1 MQLTITFRNLEASE
15 TLKEHAKE
23 RVERVTRHL
32 DVAGMAHVVFSLERH
47 LHRADVTVAAGP
59 LLLRA
64 GHATPDL
71 LVSLDLACDRLEEQL
86 RREKDRHK
94 HHHARDWVHHQ
105 AGAFEFESVG

>member
-15 TLKEHAKE
+15 LLKEQAKE

-32 DVAGMAHVVFSLERH
+32 DVAGMAHVVFWIERH
-47 LHRADVTVAAGP
+47 LHCADVTVQAGS
-59 LLLRA
+59 LLIRA
-64 GHATPDL
+64 SDATPDMAA
-71 LVSLDLACDRLEEQL
+71 SLDRACDRLEEQL

-105 AGAFEFESVG
+105 MDAFESAG

>member
-15 TLKEHAKE
+15 ILKEHAKE

-32 DVAGMAHVVFSLERH
+32 DVAGFSHVVFSLERH
-47 LHRADVTVAAGP
+47 LHCADVTIHAGS

-64 GHATPDL
+64 SDATVDMA
-71 LVSLDLACDRLEEQL
+71 VSLDRACDRLEEQL

-94 HHHARDWVHHQ
+94 HHHARGWVHHQ
-105 AGAFEFESVG
+105 MDAFESAG

>member
-47 LHRADVTVAAGP
+47 LHRADVTVAAGA

-71 LVSLDLACDRLEEQL
+71 VVSLELACDRLEEQL

-105 AGAFEFESVG
+105 LGDFESAG

>member
-1 MQLTITFRNLEASE
+1 MQLTITFRNLEASDF
-15 TLKEHAKE
+15 LKEHAKE

-47 LHRADVTVAAGP
+47 LHCADVTVQAGP

-64 GHATPDL
+64 GRASPDMV
-71 LVSLDLACDRLEEQL
+71 VSLDLACDRLEEQM

-94 HHHARDWVHHQ
+94 HHHARGWVHHQ
-105 AGAFEFESVG
+105 MDAFESAG

>member
-15 TLKEHAKE
+15 FLKEHAKE

-47 LHRADVTVAAGP
+47 LQCADVTVQAGP
-59 LLLRA
+59 LLFRA
-64 GHATPDL
+64 GHATPDMV
-71 LVSLDLACDRLEEQL
+71 VSLDLACDRLEEQF

-105 AGAFEFESVG
+105 LGDFESTG

>member
-32 DVAGMAHVVFSLERH
+32 DVAGVAHVVFWLERH
-47 LHRADVTVAAGP
+47 LHWADVTVAAGP

-64 GHATPDL
+64 GHATTDMG
-71 LVSLDLACDRLEEQL
+71 VSLDLACDRLEEQL

-105 AGAFEFESVG
+105 LGDFESAG

>member
-47 LHRADVTVAAGP
+47 LHCADVTVAAGA

-64 GHATPDL
+64 SHATSDMGA
-71 LVSLDLACDRLEEQL
+71 SLDLACDRLEEQF

-94 HHHARDWVHHQ
+94 QHHARDWVHHQ
-105 AGAFEFESVG
+105 MDAFESAG

>member
-15 TLKEHAKE
+15 VLKEHAKE

-32 DVAGMAHVVFSLERH
+32 DVAGMAHVVFSIERH
-47 LHRADVTVAAGP
+47 LHCADVTVQAGS

-64 GHATPDL
+64 SDATVDMA
-71 LVSLDLACDRLEEQL
+71 VSLDGACDRLEEQF

-94 HHHARDWVHHQ
+94 HHHARGWVHHQ
-105 AGAFEFESVG
+105 MDAFESAG

>member
-15 TLKEHAKE
+15 ILKEHAKE

-32 DVAGMAHVVFSLERH
+32 DVALMAHVVLSLERH
-47 LHRADVTVAAGP
+47 LYCADVTVAAGS

-64 GHATPDL
+64 SHATSEM
-71 LVSLDLACDRLEEQL
+71 VASLDLACDRLEEQF

-94 HHHARDWVHHQ
+94 QHHARDWVHHQ
-105 AGAFEFESVG
+105 MDAFESAG